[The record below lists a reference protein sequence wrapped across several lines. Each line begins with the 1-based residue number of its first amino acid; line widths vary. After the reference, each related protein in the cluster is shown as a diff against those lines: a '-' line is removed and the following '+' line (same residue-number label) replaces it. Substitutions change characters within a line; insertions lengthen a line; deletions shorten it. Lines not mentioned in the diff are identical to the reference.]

1 MTGYPRG
8 VRVPRLALL
17 ACSLALACARDPV
30 KPAVATPDAQ
40 GGALPD
46 APTDVLAA
54 AGEEDGGPFYEP
66 EPVPTAILRPDAPNI
81 HYASLD
87 QATCEAELRRRTIAF
102 VRGEPTVGV
111 LAPVRLRGPLHGVTI
126 HSALPAAQI
135 AKAQLEIF
143 DCRLVLALDDFA
155 ALAAKRDIV
164 EMIHMS
170 AYRSRAAGGCT
181 PKYVGQ
187 QHCAAL
193 AVDVG
198 TFKKRD
204 GSVLSVEKDFA
215 GHVGSVTCGAAAH
228 PAVSPAGRELWSLVC
243 DAADRAL
250 FNVILTPNFNAQHFN
265 HFHLEI
271 TANAQWMLIH

>member
-1 MTGYPRG
+1 MR
-8 VRVPRLALL
+8 VRAFALFALAI
-17 ACSLALACARDPV
+17 ACARDSG
-30 KPAVATPDAQ
+30 KPIAVVPDAE
-40 GGALPD
+40 GDALPD
-46 APTDVLAA
+46 APADAVAEA
-54 AGEEDGGPFYEP
+54 SVVEDAGPFYEP
-66 EPVPTAILRPDAPNI
+66 EPSPTVILRPDAPNL

-87 QATCEAELRRRTIAF
+87 QATCEAELKRRAIVF

-111 LAPVRLRGPLHGVTI
+111 LAPVRLRGPLHGITI
-126 HSALPAAQI
+126 HSAIPAAQR
-135 AKAQLEIF
+135 AKATLEIF

-155 ALAAKRDIV
+155 ALAAKDDII
-164 EMIHMS
+164 EMVHMS

-181 PKYVGQ
+181 SKYVGM
-187 QHCAAL
+187 QHCGAL

-215 GHVGSVTCGAAAH
+215 GHVGTVTCGAAAH
-228 PAVSPAGRELWSLVC
+228 PPTAAAGRELWSLVC

-250 FNVILTPNFNAQHFN
+250 FNVTLTPNFNAQHFN

-271 TANAQWMLIH
+271 TPKAKWMLIH